1 VQFFAP
7 SFARFPNPF
16 VISVNKAAVLTTV
29 STFII
34 LVTTPKKTTTMKKKK
49 KKKKSFVASGFS
61 SSREP
66 HFLTS
71 YAA

>member
-49 KKKKSFVASGFS
+49 KSFVASGFS